1 MTRAVLAVVALAI
14 ACARPAPPVPRADVP
29 QAVADSGTHIALERG
44 PCFGTCP
51 VYVVTVEGSGSVLF
65 QGKRFVAD
73 SGVSTGTVPS
83 ARVDSLVSELAAAG
97 YFDFAD
103 RYVPGEPG
111 CGERVT
117 TDLPS
122 VTTEV
127 QARGRRKRIE
137 HYHGCPDAP
146 PALQALEERID
157 AVAGVARWISR

>member
-1 MTRAVLAVVALAI
+1 MTRAVLAMVALAT
-14 ACARPAPPVPRADVP
+14 ACARSAPPVPQADGP
-29 QAVADSGTHIALERG
+29 RPGTDAGTHITLERG

-51 VYVVTVEGSGSVLF
+51 VYLVTVDGSGSVLF

-73 SGVSTGTVPS
+73 SGVSTATVPPG
-83 ARVDSLVSELAAAG
+83 RVDSLVAELAAGG
-97 YFDFAD
+97 YFEFAD

-111 CGERVT
+111 CGELVT

-146 PALQALEERID
+146 PALRGLEERID
-157 AVAGVARWISR
+157 EVAGVARWISR